1 MEQVASSRSFG
12 GEQLRYKHRSSTLDC
27 EMHFSIY
34 LPPQLLT
41 NPSAQNLQFP
51 LLYWLSG
58 LTATDENF
66 MQKAGAQRVAAEL
79 GIVLIAP
86 DTSPRGDG
94 VPDDAEAAYDF
105 GLGAGFYL
113 NATEPPWSRHY
124 RMYDYIT
131 KELPALLHK
140 NFPVDP
146 ERQAISGH
154 SMGGHG
160 ALSIALKNP
169 SQYRSV
175 SAFAPIVAPMQC
187 PWGQKAF
194 RQYLGENQQQ
204 WEMYDSVCLVKQA
217 TQIIPMLVD
226 QGTADQYLKTQL
238 FPSLFIAAAQQANY
252 PLIYRQREGY
262 DHGYY
267 FIASFMEE
275 HLRFHAMHLARLT
288 S

>member
-12 GEQLRYKHRSSTLDC
+12 GAQLRYMHRSSALDC

-34 LPPQLLT
+34 LPPQFQINSSEEKLK
-41 NPSAQNLQFP
+41 FP
-51 LLYWLSG
+51 LVYWLSG

-79 GIVLIAP
+79 GIVLVAP

-131 KELPALLHK
+131 KELPALLHN
-140 NFPVDP
+140 NFSVDP

-169 SQYRSV
+169 AQYRSV

-194 RQYLGENQQQ
+194 QQYLGANRQK

-217 TQIIPMLVD
+217 TQTIPMLVD
-226 QGTADQYLKTQL
+226 QGTADQYLETQL
-238 FPSLFIAAAQQANY
+238 FPSLFIEAAQQANY

-275 HLRFHAMHLARLT
+275 HLRFHALHLA
-288 S
+288 

>member
-1 MEQVASSRSFG
+1 MEQQVEQVASSKSFG
-12 GEQLRYKHRSSTLDC
+12 GEQRRYKHRSNVLDC
-27 EMHFSIY
+27 EMHFSIF
-34 LPPQLLT
+34 LPPQLLLNRT
-41 NPSAQNLQFP
+41 ESKLKFP

-79 GIVLIAP
+79 GIVLVAP

-113 NATEPPWSRHY
+113 NATEQPWSRHY

-131 KELPALLHK
+131 SELPALLHK

-146 ERQAISGH
+146 RRQAISGH

-169 SQYRSV
+169 ALFRSV
-175 SAFAPIVAPMQC
+175 SAFAPIVAPTQC

-194 RQYLGENQQQ
+194 RLYLGENQQS
-204 WEMYDSVCLVKQA
+204 WEVYDSVCLVKSA
-217 TQIIPMLVD
+217 TQAIPMLVD
-226 QGTADQYLKTQL
+226 QGTTDQYLETQL
-238 FPSLFIAAAQQANY
+238 FPALFIEAAQQANY
-252 PLIYRQREGY
+252 PLIYKQREGY
-262 DHGYY
+262 DHGYF
-267 FIASFMEE
+267 FIATFMEE
-275 HLRFHAMHLARLT
+275 HLRFHAAHLA
-288 S
+288 